1 MRFPYTRSVNIAEV
15 EELRGARWRE
25 ETGALLDAG
34 CRLLALFAL
43 PGESPDDARKS
54 LCSLLCHDEDGSLHI
69 LRSEPLSGYASLTP
83 QYPQAHL
90 FERELCER
98 SGVMPAGHPWL
109 KPVRFNAPWPAAA
122 AERRPGPTEN
132 DFFRVEGAEIH
143 EVAVG
148 PVHAGIIEPGHF
160 RFQCL
165 GETVLHLEIC
175 LGFQHRGAENL
186 FLRAAPRRR
195 MSLVECLAG
204 DTSIGHATAYCTALE
219 RLAGI
224 VVPPRARLLRRVA
237 LELERLANHIGDLGA
252 IGGDTGFLPTSAWN
266 GRIRGDVLNTT
277 AVLCGN
283 RFGRN
288 LLCPGGVRQDLSA
301 DECADALARLQA
313 AYRAARAS
321 VDVMLF
327 CPSVHDRLEGTGPVS
342 PETARSLGLV
352 GMAARAC
359 GLPVDA
365 RFTQPLGPEPQEAA
379 APVVERSGDVL
390 ARTLVRSRELDVST
404 AQATADLK
412 ALAAESP
419 SPVQAELPDALPP
432 LHLAVAQVEGWR
444 GEICHLLMTD
454 ATGRPAFFKAIDPSF
469 HNWQGLAMALR
480 GQQISDFP
488 LCNKSF
494 NLSYCGFD
502 L

>member
-1 MRFPYTRSVNIAEV
+1 
-15 EELRGARWRE
+15 
-25 ETGALLDAG
+25 
-34 CRLLALFAL
+34 
-43 PGESPDDARKS
+43 
-54 LCSLLCHDEDGSLHI
+54 
-69 LRSEPLSGYASLTP
+69 
-83 QYPQAHL
+83 
-90 FERELCER
+90 
-98 SGVMPAGHPWL
+98 
-109 KPVRFNAPWPAAA
+109 
-122 AERRPGPTEN
+122 
-132 DFFRVEGAEIH
+132 
-143 EVAVG
+143 
-148 PVHAGIIEPGHF
+148 
-160 RFQCL
+160 
-165 GETVLHLEIC
+165 
-175 LGFQHRGAENL
+175 
-186 FLRAAPRRR
+186 

-252 IGGDTGFLPTSAWN
+252 IGGDTGFLPSSAWN

-313 AYRAARAS
+313 AYRDARAS
-321 VDVMLF
+321 VDVMLSS
-327 CPSVHDRLEGTGPVS
+327 PSVHDRLEGTGPVS

>member
-1 MRFPYTRSVNIAEV
+1 MRFPHTQSIDISQV

-43 PGESPDDARKS
+43 PGASSGDARKS
-54 LCSLLCHDEDGSLHI
+54 LCSLLCHDGDGSLHI
-69 LRSEPLSGYASLTP
+69 LRSEALAGYASLTP
-83 QYPQAHL
+83 QFPQAHL
-90 FERELCER
+90 FERELLER
-98 SGVMPAGHPWL
+98 SGIMPAGHPWL
-109 KPVRFNAPWPAAA
+109 KPVRFNAPWPDNDAP
-122 AERRPGPTEN
+122 RRPGPAEN
-132 DFFRVEGAEIH
+132 DFFQIEGAEIH

-175 LGFQHRGAENL
+175 LGFQHRGVEDL
-186 FLRAAPRRR
+186 LPRAAPRRR
-195 MSLVECLAG
+195 VSLVECLAG

-252 IGGDTGFLPTSAWN
+252 IGGDTGFLPPAAWN
-266 GRIRGDVLNTT
+266 DRLRGDLLNTT

-301 DECADALARLQA
+301 GECAGALERLRA
-313 AYRAARAS
+313 AWRDARAS
-321 VDVMLF
+321 VDVMLAS
-327 CPSVHDRLEGTGPVS
+327 PSVHDRLEGTGPVS
-342 PETARSLGLV
+342 PETARALGLV

-365 RFTQPLGPEPQEAA
+365 RFSHPLEPEPLEAA
-379 APVVERSGDVL
+379 APVVERGGDVL
-390 ARTLVRSRELDVST
+390 ARTLVRSRELDAST
-404 AQATADLK
+404 AQAQADLK
-412 ALAAESP
+412 ALAAETP
-419 SPVQAELPDALPP
+419 SPLLADLPDRLPP
-432 LHLAVAQVEGWR
+432 LRLAVAQVEGWR
-444 GEICHLLMTD
+444 GEICHLIMTD
-454 ATGRPAFFKAIDPSF
+454 ATGRPAFFKAVDPSF